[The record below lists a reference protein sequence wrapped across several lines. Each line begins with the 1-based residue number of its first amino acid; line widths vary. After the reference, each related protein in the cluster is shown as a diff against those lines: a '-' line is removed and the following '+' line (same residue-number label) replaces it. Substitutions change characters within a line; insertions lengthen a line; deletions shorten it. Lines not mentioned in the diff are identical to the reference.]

1 MQSISRSL
9 VTILPLAALLFGAA
23 HAQDETQPTTTS
35 SLAPSPTP
43 FDGTSPFIS
52 LNTGGLNTCQR
63 SLILQQTNQFENSRN
78 YFAFDYCENIS
89 DGRGYTCGIVGFTTG
104 TTDAFLVIDAYTKR
118 NGGSSE
124 FDPYYNRLRE
134 LYNNPSGST
143 SGLNGFC
150 RTWGDTAA
158 NSTLFRQ
165 IQVETSE
172 ALYWNPSMVKSDE
185 LGLKLAASRGFVYDS
200 FIQHGNGTDAD
211 SAISMISRVGSKFTA
226 SSQPGT
232 PAQGLDEITWLV
244 EFFAE
249 RNRTLLNPANQATRK
264 AWSSTTYRSRAYSY
278 IVNNG
283 QSDFNQGVSLRTL
296 NNDGSVINLSC
307 LPDIWTTFI
316 PVGAGGDSGGDSGL
330 STGAKVGIAIAV
342 IVIVVGGGIGAWIW
356 YRRRQSPVKAA
367 SYRPYSV

>member
-1 MQSISRSL
+1 MPSISISRSF
-9 VTILPLAALLFGAA
+9 VPVLPLAALLFGAA

-35 SLAPSPTP
+35 SLSPSPTP
-43 FDGTSPFIS
+43 FDGSSPFIS

-78 YFAFDYCENIS
+78 SFAFDYCENVS
-89 DGRGYTCGIVGFTTG
+89 DGRGYICGIVGFTTG
-104 TTDAFLVIDAYTKR
+104 TTNAFLVTDAYTKR

-150 RTWGDTAA
+150 RTWGETAA

-165 IQVETSE
+165 VQVEISE
-172 ALYWNPSMVKSDE
+172 ALYWNPAMVKSEE
-185 LGLKLAASRGFVYDS
+185 LGFKLAASRGFVYDRFS
-200 FIQHGNGTDAD
+200 QHGNSTDPD
-211 SAISMISRVGSKFTA
+211 SAIAMISR
-226 SSQPGT
+226 
-232 PAQGLDEITWLV
+232 LN
-244 EFFAE
+244 EFFFE
-249 RNRTLLNPANQATRK
+249 RNRTLLNPANQATKK
-264 AWSSTTYRSRAYSY
+264 AWSSTTYRARAYAY

-283 QSDFNQGVSLRTL
+283 QADFNQGASLRTL
-296 NNDGSVINLSC
+296 NNDGSGINLSC

-316 PVGAGGDSGGDSGL
+316 PVGAGGDSDEGL

-342 IVIVVGGGIGAWIW
+342 IFIVGGSIGAWIW
-356 YRRRQSPVKAA
+356 YRRRKSAVKAA